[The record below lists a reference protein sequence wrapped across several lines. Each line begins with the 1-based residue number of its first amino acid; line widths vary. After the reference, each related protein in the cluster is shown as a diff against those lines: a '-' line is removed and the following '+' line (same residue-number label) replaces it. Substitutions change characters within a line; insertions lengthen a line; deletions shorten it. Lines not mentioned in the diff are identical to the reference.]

1 MPLILQISNLVYD
14 KWALYKIMIILILVG
29 LNLSVVST

>member
-1 MPLILQISNLVYD
+1 MPLILQISNLVHD

-29 LNLSVVST
+29 LNLSAVST